1 MKTLKSKSI
10 RMRKTIKKCY
20 TSNKKKS
27 RIVAMFLEML
37 NTVKLFHW
45 KTKSYAAH
53 KASDKL
59 YKNLGE
65 KIDRFIEV
73 LLGKCQTRVDMIENR
88 IHLVDIQNTDTMK
101 EKLFEYRSFLIDINQ
116 YLDHK
121 RDSDLLSI
129 RDDILADINQTL
141 YLLSFDNIP

>member
-1 MKTLKSKSI
+1 MKNSRSK
-10 RMRKTIKKCY
+10 RKTIKKCS

-37 NTVKLFHW
+37 NTIKLFHW
-45 KTKSYAAH
+45 KTKSYSAH

-59 YKNLGE
+59 YENLGE

-73 LLGKCQTRVDMIENR
+73 LLGKCQTRINMVEQR
-88 IHLVDIQNTDTMK
+88 VLLVDIQNTDSMK

-116 YLDHK
+116 YLNEK

-141 YLLSFDNIP
+141 YLLSFDKI